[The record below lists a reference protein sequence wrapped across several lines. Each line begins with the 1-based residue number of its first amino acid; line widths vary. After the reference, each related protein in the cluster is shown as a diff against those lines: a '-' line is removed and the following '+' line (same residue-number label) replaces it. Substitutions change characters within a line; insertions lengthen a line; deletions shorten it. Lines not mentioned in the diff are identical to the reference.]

1 MNFLSKYLPRTDF
14 DSYEDF
20 RENYRITA
28 PENFNFGYDI
38 VDEYARLEPSKP
50 ALIWLNDAG
59 EEKHFTF
66 GDVKEQSDR
75 IANLLCSLGIRKG
88 DRVLLILKQRLDR
101 LIGRIPAKAGDTL
114 TSAAYR
120 SVVVDRTCLH
130 HPVFSASAHRTSH
143 SEAFLS
149 QLSAYK
155 PRAAVRWNAEIRFI
169 RYIYYT
175 ISYRNCK

>member
-1 MNFLSKYLPRTDF
+1 MRISG
-14 DSYEDF
+14 
-20 RENYRITA
+20 ENYRITA

-88 DRVLLILKQRLDR
+88 DRVLLILKQRPEGMVHAGRALQAR
-101 LIGRIPAKAGDTL
+101 LPPLSRRLSSSRRRI
-114 TSAAYR
+114 
-120 SVVVDRTCLH
+120 
-130 HPVFSASAHRTSH
+130 
-143 SEAFLS
+143 
-149 QLSAYK
+149 
-155 PRAAVRWNAEIRFI
+155 
-169 RYIYYT
+169 
-175 ISYRNCK
+175 